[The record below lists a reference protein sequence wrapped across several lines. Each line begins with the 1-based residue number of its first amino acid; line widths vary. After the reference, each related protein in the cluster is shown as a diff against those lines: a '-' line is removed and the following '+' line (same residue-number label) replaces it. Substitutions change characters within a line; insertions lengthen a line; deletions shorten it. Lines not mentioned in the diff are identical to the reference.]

1 MPILILLKDH
11 DHECRTYSVTDEKDA
26 RYQYLRRIEKESW
39 YADRAFIVEGDGL
52 PLKDWLEA
60 EEERQFKYQ
69 KDECDRKEREEFER
83 LKKKFEADS
92 ANKGPTEQ

>member
-1 MPILILLKDH
+1 MALLILLKDY

-26 RYQYLRRIEKESW
+26 RYQYLRRIEKEGW

-52 PLKDWLEA
+52 PLKEWLVE
-60 EEERQFKYQ
+60 EEERQFKAE
-69 KDECDRKEREEFER
+69 KKERDRKEREEFER

-92 ANKGPTEQ
+92 ANSGPTE